1 MGHPVMKFQS
11 GKISLAAWATEYKG
25 ELSYNYTLS
34 KGYKNKEGEWKDGHV
49 FTITDFHDIVALAT
63 LLLQRN
69 IKDKSMPQ
77 MPQAKPFPPLR
88 TPEEITPTK
97 KEDDFDGL
105 PF

>member
-69 IKDKSMPQ
+69 IKDKSAPRAEEYKPTQVTPQ
-77 MPQAKPFPPLR
+77 P
-88 TPEEITPTK
+88 TPIK